1 MGMPSLNRV
10 LCKKLHAGR
19 VPEAPGMTNL
29 FRKSSELPG
38 VSKGC
43 VNSPEILQGKEQ
55 EFLVFSCSRLSE
67 AVGLGISWRSLLVPN
82 LASVLCNIN
91 NQTVEETPR

>member
-1 MGMPSLNRV
+1 
-10 LCKKLHAGR
+10 
-19 VPEAPGMTNL
+19 MTNL
-29 FRKSSELPG
+29 FRRSSELPG

-91 NQTVEETPR
+91 NQTVEETEIIGKRPERVLGLWGEEVGEKRFS